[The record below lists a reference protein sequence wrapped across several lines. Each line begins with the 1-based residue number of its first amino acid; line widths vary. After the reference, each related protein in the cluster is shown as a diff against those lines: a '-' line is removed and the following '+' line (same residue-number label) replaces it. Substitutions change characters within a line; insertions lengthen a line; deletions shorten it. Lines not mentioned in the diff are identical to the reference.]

1 MSQLRFAIVTGAAA
15 GIGQATVRLLVR
27 DGWRV
32 GAFDLDEHG
41 LKALSADIGP
51 DRVFTRSFDVTDDD
65 AWRAAAAAFATW
77 SGERLHGL
85 VNNAGVIAVGAFG
98 DIPLARTRRLLDVN
112 IMGVL
117 NGIHACLPMLAG
129 TPGARII
136 NVSSIAALSGW
147 PYSSAYSASKAA
159 VYNLTEAL
167 AAELAPVGVGV
178 CDVLPSF
185 VGTELV
191 AEDRSVAALRT
202 TLRTFSIARTNPT
215 RIARHIVK
223 AIDSRKL
230 HHVVG
235 RQAHVY
241 AFVSRYLPP
250 LARAMSRVM
259 RRRYVAALA
268 TTPLASETTVDGPP
282 PPATARRAEPSE

>member
-1 MSQLRFAIVTGAAA
+1 L
-15 GIGQATVRLLVR
+15 
-27 DGWRV
+27 
-32 GAFDLDEHG
+32 
-41 LKALSADIGP
+41 
-51 DRVFTRSFDVTDDD
+51 DVTNED
-65 AWRAAAAAFATW
+65 AWRMAAVAFGAW
-77 SGERLHGL
+77 SGERLHVL

-98 DIPLARTRRLLDVN
+98 EIPLTRTRRLLDVN

-117 NGIHACLPMLAG
+117 NGIHACLPMLSG
-129 TPGARII
+129 TAGARII

-159 VYNLTEAL
+159 IYNLTEAL
-167 AAELAPVGVGV
+167 AVELRPTGVAV

-185 VGTELV
+185 VGTDLV
-191 AEDRSVAALRT
+191 VEDRSVAALRA
-202 TLRTFSIARTNPT
+202 TLRTFSIARTNP
-215 RIARHIVK
+215 RRVAARIVK

-230 HHVVG
+230 HHIVG

-250 LARAMSRVM
+250 LARVMSRVM

-268 TTPLASETTVDGPP
+268 ASSVASETPRDNPAPP
-282 PPATARRAEPSE
+282 TRARRTQTPR